1 LLLGDAERSK
11 SASPQESNHAPG
23 TTEANGTCFNLFL
36 TLLVNFFLGR
46 LKTPRIRRRRPIPFQ
61 LNHHGAAPSPGATLQ
76 AARHQWAWFAA
87 QQAWGHTLTRLWTA
101 LPQQE
106 WQPPPPEGLEGSGA
120 LNPVLT
126 PSAEPSGPFRQLH
139 QPALEG
145 LQIGQHLGQQ
155 IQHQSQP
162 PLHMLGIEIV
172 GIKLAHPR
180 MKAQPFA
187 QPTRGS
193 GADQRRVMARGA
205 PGSLVCGCTICT
217 NQGEL

>member
-1 LLLGDAERSK
+1 M
-11 SASPQESNHAPG
+11 
-23 TTEANGTCFNLFL
+23 
-36 TLLVNFFLGR
+36 
-46 LKTPRIRRRRPIPFQ
+46 
-61 LNHHGAAPSPGATLQ
+61 Q
-76 AARHQWAWFAA
+76 AARHEWACFAA
-87 QQAWGHTLTRLWTA
+87 HQAVEKALKGLNLALGQQAWGHTLTRLWTV
-101 LPQQE
+101 LPQQD
-106 WQPPPPEGLEGSGA
+106 WQPAPPEGLEGSGA

-145 LQIGQHLGQQ
+145 LQIGQYLGQQ

-172 GIKLAHPR
+172 GIKLVHLM

-205 PGSLVCGCTICT
+205 PGSLVSGCTICT
-217 NQGEL
+217 IFTNQGELWEKSRSARPARTSLR

>member
-1 LLLGDAERSK
+1 M
-11 SASPQESNHAPG
+11 
-23 TTEANGTCFNLFL
+23 
-36 TLLVNFFLGR
+36 
-46 LKTPRIRRRRPIPFQ
+46 
-61 LNHHGAAPSPGATLQ
+61 Q
-76 AARHQWAWFAA
+76 AARHEWACFAA
-87 QQAWGHTLTRLWTA
+87 HQAVEKALMGLNLALGQQAWGHTLTRLWA
-101 LPQQE
+101 VLPQQN
-106 WQPPPPEGLEGSGA
+106 WQPAPPEGLEGSGA
-120 LNPVLT
+120 INPVLT
-126 PSAEPSGPFRQLH
+126 PSVEPSGPFRQLH

-172 GIKLAHPR
+172 GIKLAHPM

-187 QPTRGS
+187 QPTRGN

-217 NQGEL
+217 KQGELWEKSRSARPARTSLR

>member
-1 LLLGDAERSK
+1 MGAPQSAPYAQASSHPLPAESPWCGSITRGLLAGRSPAGLG
-11 SASPQESNHAPG
+11 PP
-23 TTEANGTCFNLFL
+23 
-36 TLLVNFFLGR
+36 
-46 LKTPRIRRRRPIPFQ
+46 
-61 LNHHGAAPSPGATLQ
+61 
-76 AARHQWAWFAA
+76 
-87 QQAWGHTLTRLWTA
+87 LTRLWA
-101 LPQQE
+101 VLPRQD

-120 LNPVLT
+120 LKPVLT

-155 IQHQSQP
+155 IQHQSPP

-172 GIKLAHPR
+172 GIKLAHPM

-193 GADQRRVMARGA
+193 GADQRQVMARGA
-205 PGSLVCGCTICT
+205 PGFLVCGCTTCT
-217 NQGEL
+217 NQGELWEKSRSARPARTSLR

>member
-1 LLLGDAERSK
+1 VLALADRSADWVDQSLRDLEQAEQSM
-11 SASPQESNHAPG
+11 
-23 TTEANGTCFNLFL
+23 
-36 TLLVNFFLGR
+36 
-46 LKTPRIRRRRPIPFQ
+46 
-61 LNHHGAAPSPGATLQ
+61 Q
-76 AARHQWAWFAA
+76 AVRHQWACFAA
-87 QQAWGHTLTRLWTA
+87 HQAVEKALKGLNLALGQQAWGHTLTRLWTV
-101 LPQQE
+101 LPQQD
-106 WQPPPPEGLEGSGA
+106 WQPAPPEGLEGSGA

-145 LQIGQHLGQQ
+145 LQIGQYLGQQ

-172 GIKLAHPR
+172 GIKLAHPM

-217 NQGEL
+217 NQAELWEKSRSARPARTSLR

>member
-1 LLLGDAERSK
+1 LADRSADWVDQALRDLEQAEQSM
-11 SASPQESNHAPG
+11 
-23 TTEANGTCFNLFL
+23 
-36 TLLVNFFLGR
+36 
-46 LKTPRIRRRRPIPFQ
+46 
-61 LNHHGAAPSPGATLQ
+61 Q
-76 AARHQWAWFAA
+76 ADRHEWACFAA
-87 QQAWGHTLTRLWTA
+87 HQAVEKALKGLNLALGQQAWGHTLTRLWTV
-101 LPQQE
+101 LPQQD
-106 WQPPPPEGLEGSGA
+106 WQPAPPEGLEGSGA

-172 GIKLAHPR
+172 GIKLAHPM

-205 PGSLVCGCTICT
+205 PGFLVCGCTTCT
-217 NQGEL
+217 NQGELWEKSRSARPARTSLR

>member
-1 LLLGDAERSK
+1 M
-11 SASPQESNHAPG
+11 
-23 TTEANGTCFNLFL
+23 
-36 TLLVNFFLGR
+36 
-46 LKTPRIRRRRPIPFQ
+46 
-61 LNHHGAAPSPGATLQ
+61 
-76 AARHQWAWFAA
+76 
-87 QQAWGHTLTRLWTA
+87 
-101 LPQQE
+101 
-106 WQPPPPEGLEGSGA
+106 
-120 LNPVLT
+120 LT

-172 GIKLAHPR
+172 GIKLAQPM
-180 MKAQPFA
+180 MKAQSFA

-193 GADQRRVMARGA
+193 GADQRRAVVGGDAETLQQASMPVGPIGGAAVEHPHDLRKAAEGGFTLPRSPMQPRVMARGA